1 MIKGYGRDYLSD
13 KSKTQPKDGA
23 AVQPLQGVLR
33 VKGQVWLANANSYP
47 LNLHT
52 AGRTL
57 SLEPQGMPFLHCIP
71 EEDWE
76 PECYDMMKKLKDI
89 GKWSDAHGDKFSR
102 LVLIGMNMDK
112 ALIETKLREALITE
126 EETKQLGGV
135 KGWKDLPDPFF
146 EGECAE
152 HFFELKVNELDDE
165 EDGVCPLKTP
175 EREP

>member
-1 MIKGYGRDYLSD
+1 
-13 KSKTQPKDGA
+13 
-23 AVQPLQGVLR
+23 
-33 VKGQVWLANANSYP
+33 
-47 LNLHT
+47 
-52 AGRTL
+52 
-57 SLEPQGMPFLHCIP
+57 
-71 EEDWE
+71 
-76 PECYDMMKKLKDI
+76 
-89 GKWSDAHGDKFSR
+89 
-102 LVLIGMNMDK
+102 MNMDK
-112 ALIETKLREALITE
+112 PLIETKLREALITE

>member
-1 MIKGYGRDYLSD
+1 
-13 KSKTQPKDGA
+13 
-23 AVQPLQGVLR
+23 
-33 VKGQVWLANANSYP
+33 
-47 LNLHT
+47 
-52 AGRTL
+52 
-57 SLEPQGMPFLHCIP
+57 
-71 EEDWE
+71 
-76 PECYDMMKKLKDI
+76 MMKKLKDI

-112 ALIETKLREALITE
+112 PLIETKLQEALITE